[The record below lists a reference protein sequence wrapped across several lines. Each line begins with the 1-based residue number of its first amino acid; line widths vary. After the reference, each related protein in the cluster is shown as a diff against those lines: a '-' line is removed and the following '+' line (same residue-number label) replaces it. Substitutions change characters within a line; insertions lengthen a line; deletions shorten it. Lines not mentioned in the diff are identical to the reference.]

1 MQQQLIQYSDCIRH
15 ICFISLQMHAKTT
28 CSVVMS
34 TELLSCHVPSLGI
47 YHLKGQSELVIDL
60 RITAVDNM
68 LKQVSHISQRVLNH
82 RLHNLLDIQIS
93 HNSNHSLSQ
102 SVGYSV
108 THYLCRTL
116 TRDCMTDINSCTRSH
131 ILQEFHTR

>member
-47 YHLKGQSELVIDL
+47 YHLKGQSEKVVDL
-60 RITAVDNM
+60 RIIAIDKVLT
-68 LKQVSHISQRVLNH
+68 QVSHHSQRVLDN
-82 RLHNLLDIQIS
+82 RLHTLLDIQIS
-93 HNSNHSLSQ
+93 YNIALIH
-102 SVGYSV
+102 
-108 THYLCRTL
+108 
-116 TRDCMTDINSCTRSH
+116 
-131 ILQEFHTR
+131 